1 MLKDAKLTP
10 AEWEIME
17 AIWRIGGAPSVREV
31 IDAAFQNGEKAY
43 TTIQTIMNILVKKG
57 MLTHEKIGLVNFY
70 KPARK
75 RQDIINAELAH
86 LAKRVFRGSIPA
98 MANYL
103 IHMKDLSR
111 DEIESIKKTIEE
123 KESHVREKDND

>member
-1 MLKDAKLTP
+1 MSKEAKLTP

-17 AIWRIGGAPSVREV
+17 AVWRIGGAPSVREV
-31 IDAAFQNGEKAY
+31 IDTAFARGERAY

-57 MLTHEKIGLVNFY
+57 MLTQEKIGLVNFY

-75 RQDIINAELAH
+75 RQDMVNAELSH
-86 LAKRVFRGSIPA
+86 LARRVFRGSIPA

-103 IHMKDLSR
+103 INMKNLSR
-111 DEIESIKKTIEE
+111 EEIHFLKKAIEE
-123 KESHVREKDND
+123 KESSMKDRDDE